1 MSPSAIP
8 TTPIFNPVNVQS
20 LVTVKLTKDNYLLWR
35 AQVTP
40 SLRGQQLFGHV
51 DGTIIAPP
59 KFITTSAPSSTTP
72 VQIENLAY
80 NQWFQK
86 DQVILSILMSS
97 LSEGILSQVINHQLH
112 HLSRGLVWIRENV
125 LIHIHCMNDAF
136 ALSTVF
142 HHKRQLLYHGVFSKG
157 QDTC

>member
-1 MSPSAIP
+1 MSLSAIP

-35 AQVTP
+35 AQVTH
-40 SLRGQQLFGHV
+40 LRGQQLFGHV

-97 LSEGILSQVINHQLH
+97 LSEGILSQVINHSIAPPLKR
-112 HLSRGLVWIRENV
+112 SGL
-125 LIHIHCMNDAF
+125 D
-136 ALSTVF
+136 
-142 HHKRQLLYHGVFSKG
+142 
-157 QDTC
+157 